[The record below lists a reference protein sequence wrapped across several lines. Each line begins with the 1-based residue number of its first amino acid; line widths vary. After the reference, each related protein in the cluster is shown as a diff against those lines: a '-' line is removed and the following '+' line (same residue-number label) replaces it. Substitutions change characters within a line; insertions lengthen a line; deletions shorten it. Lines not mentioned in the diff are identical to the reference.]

1 MFNTLDDLTIKE
13 IKEAMEEV
21 DYLVDTDSILL
32 LEQDRRPGV
41 NKLAETCKKAVRHYN
56 EEKARI
62 KRLFEFEFKA
72 MKKGYSVIG
81 GVDEVGRGPLAGPVV
96 AGLVVLP
103 KNCFIQGINDSKKLS
118 PQKREELFHIIC
130 QNAVEVQTGLATAEE
145 IDRHN
150 ILNATKL
157 AVERALS
164 KSKVKLDYLL
174 LDSLKLQNV
183 NIPQMAIINGDNLSA
198 SIAAASIIAKVT
210 RDHLMIKYSEEFPQY
225 GFHRHKGYGCKI
237 HLEAISRNGPSTLHR
252 LTFRKIGLG
261 QRDLIHSKSFHNFIS
276 QLNHSKTIESLEAIG
291 KEIAKISGF
300 LPFREIKKLR
310 TFYKNIRNR
319 LLSSL

>member
-1 MFNTLDDLTIKE
+1 MFDTLTDLIIKE
-13 IKEAMEEV
+13 IKEALEEV
-21 DYLVDTDSILL
+21 NYLVSNESILL
-32 LEQDRRPGV
+32 LEQDKRPGV
-41 NKLAETCKKAVRHYN
+41 NRLAETCKKAKKHYYD
-56 EEKARI
+56 EQARL
-62 KRLFEFEFKA
+62 KKLFEFEFKA
-72 MKKGYSVIG
+72 MKRGYSVIG
-81 GVDEVGRGPLAGPVV
+81 GIDEVGRGPLAGPVV

-118 PQKREELFHIIC
+118 SKKREELYHIIC
-130 QNAVEVQTGLATAEE
+130 QNAIDVQTGLATAEE
-145 IDRHN
+145 IDKHN

-164 KSKVKLDYLL
+164 KTKVKLDFLL
-174 LDSLKLQNV
+174 LDALKLQNV
-183 NIPQMAIINGDNLSA
+183 KIPQMAIINGDNLSA

-237 HLEAISRNGPSTLHR
+237 HLDAISRNGPSTLHR

-261 QRDLIHSKSFHNFIS
+261 QKQLVHSKSFHNFIS
-276 QLNHSKTIESLEAIG
+276 QLNSVKGIETLEIIG
-291 KEIAKISGF
+291 REIAKFSDF

-310 TFYKNIRNR
+310 SLYKNIRNR
-319 LLSSL
+319 LCSK

>member
-1 MFNTLDDLTIKE
+1 MFDTLTDLIIKE
-13 IKEAMEEV
+13 IKEALEEV
-21 DYLVDTDSILL
+21 NYLVSNESILL
-32 LEQDRRPGV
+32 LEQDKRPGV
-41 NKLAETCKKAVRHYN
+41 NRLAETCKKAKKHYYD
-56 EEKARI
+56 EQARL
-62 KRLFEFEFKA
+62 KKLFEFEFKA
-72 MKKGYSVIG
+72 MKRGYNVIG
-81 GVDEVGRGPLAGPVV
+81 GIDEVGRGPLAGPVV

-118 PQKREELFHIIC
+118 SKKREELYHIIC
-130 QNAVEVQTGLATAEE
+130 QNAIDVQTGLATAEE
-145 IDRHN
+145 IDKHN

-164 KSKVKLDYLL
+164 KTKAKLDFLL
-174 LDSLKLQNV
+174 LDALKLQNV
-183 NIPQMAIINGDNLSA
+183 KIPQMAIINGDNLSA

-237 HLEAISRNGPSTLHR
+237 HLDAISRNGPSTLHR

-261 QRDLIHSKSFHNFIS
+261 QKQLIHSKSFHNFIL
-276 QLNHSKTIESLEAIG
+276 QLNGAKDIETLEVIG
-291 KEIAKISGF
+291 REIAKFSDF

-310 TFYKNIRNR
+310 SLYKNIRNQ
-319 LLSSL
+319 LCLK